1 MINLTEQQIKE
12 IAEYLDCGMRC
23 YYNKRTGE
31 IKIILNFDSWMV
43 ADEEPWKEDIKEI
56 EENLQDYVEFE
67 GMESH
72 EVFRV
77 MADFAESIDNSK
89 LREKLINA
97 LNRPK
102 PFRNFKW
109 QIDNSGESR
118 QVWFDFKNERYIEW
132 VKDQL
137 KAYNWKN
144 DNE

>member
-31 IKIILNFDSWMV
+31 IKRILNFDSWIG
-43 ADEEPWKEDIKEI
+43 ADEEPWEEDMKKI
-56 EENLQDYVEFE
+56 EKNREDYMEFE

-72 EVFRV
+72 EAFRV
-77 MADFAESIDNSK
+77 MADFAESIDHSK
-89 LREKLINA
+89 LRERLINA

-109 QIDNSGESR
+109 QIDNSGEFR
-118 QVWFDFKNERYIEW
+118 QVWFDYKNQRYIEW
-132 VKDQL
+132 IKDQL
-137 KAYNWKN
+137 EAYHWKN